1 MTNKYN
7 FPNGLG
13 LEVSSKSSMG
23 RRGKATYKVYLLKEG
38 HRVYNL
44 ELGFR
49 EERYGQSWDQVL
61 DSIERVQYCNPG
73 DYEFLEEA
81 YLY

>member
-1 MTNKYN
+1 MKNIYN

-13 LEVSSKSSMG
+13 LEVIGRSKPG
-23 RRGKATYKVYLLKEG
+23 RRGKATYKVFLLKDKE
-38 HRVYNL
+38 RVYNL

-61 DSIERVQYCNPG
+61 DSIERVQYCNPD
-73 DYEFLEEA
+73 DYEFLDDV

>member
-1 MTNKYN
+1 MKNKYN

-13 LEVSSKSSMG
+13 LEVSSKSKIG

-38 HRVYNL
+38 QRVYNL

-61 DSIERVQYCNPG
+61 DSIERVQYCNPD
-73 DYEFLEEA
+73 DYEFLDDV